1 MKATFLGHATVY
13 LETSDTKILID
24 PFLTGNPKAA
34 AKAEDLNPQFIVI
47 THGHDDHTADAVPI
61 AKRTGATIIT
71 TYELSIWLGSKGAKT
86 SGQNHGGWCKYPF
99 GAVKFTPAF
108 HSSSTNDEHGRPIY
122 LGEPAGAII
131 QVQDKVAFH
140 AGDTALFS
148 DMKLI
153 GEDVAIDLAFL
164 PIGEHYVMGP
174 KDAAKA
180 VEFLHPKV
188 VVPIHYGT
196 FPPLVGDPKEFARLA
211 GKAAKVVILQ
221 PGESVATND

>member
-71 TYELSIWLGSKGAKT
+71 TYELSAWLSSQGVKT

-108 HSSSTNDEHGRPIY
+108 HSSSTADERGRPIY
-122 LGEPAGAII
+122 LGEPAGAVI
-131 QVQDKVAFH
+131 QIKDEVVFH

-211 GKAAKVVILQ
+211 GKDAKVVILQ
-221 PGESVATND
+221 PGESVDV